1 MAYWLLTTH
10 CFAFF
15 PMGIF
20 LWSWKRRKDTS
31 SIFMFIKFIY
41 LVTYSLLYH
50 SHHSLGD
57 EKFTSENDYENW
69 ALLDGYSCSS
79 LIFTSVLY
87 SLRVREPQFY
97 IVSYSVESIVLVVFL
112 WEQLAKELILFW
124 YLTIC
129 SLIVSVLKWKTIW
142 RYLIKFKITSFF
154 TILCG
159 IVAIVMYNIAS
170 NEWFNDEYVKY
181 HSLWH
186 CFIFTTAG
194 FGALLRYKLDEE
206 LYPIVNRRHQLDTI

>member
-10 CFAFF
+10 GVALF
-15 PMGIF
+15 PIGVF
-20 LWSWKRRKDTS
+20 LWTWKRRKDAAA
-31 SIFMFIKFIY
+31 IFMAIKFLY
-41 LVTYSLLYH
+41 CVTYSLLYH

-57 EKFTSENDYENW
+57 EKFTSDNDYENW

-79 LIFTSVLY
+79 LIFTTVLY

-112 WEQLAKELILFW
+112 WEQLAKEIILFW

-159 IVAIVMYNIAS
+159 IIAVVMYL
-170 NEWFNDEYVKY
+170 
-181 HSLWH
+181 SLIH
-186 CFIFTTAG
+186 I
-194 FGALLRYKLDEE
+194 
-206 LYPIVNRRHQLDTI
+206 